1 MEGREDFG
9 VWIDGLLCR
18 IAVVV
23 VREGVSDYYSL
34 VLLVMVRGE
43 YRILNFLRKLNLVE
57 I

>member
-18 IAVVV
+18 IVVVV

-34 VLLVMVRGE
+34 VLVVMVRGE
-43 YRILNFLRKLNLVE
+43 YRILNFL
-57 I
+57 